1 MKKIALLC
9 VLVVF
14 LITFVVSCGGK
25 TSLEGKVVGGT
36 TSLEGRE
43 LAGTT
48 SLEGKVVDGKGQPL
62 ARVKVVADLSQT
74 IKGYDKSETTTG
86 ADGVFTFKEL
96 FPSSDYQ
103 LIFSSDRW
111 TTEKKMKTNSGP
123 ERRTKMLP
131 QPVMIRFMDFKEGV
145 VSDTKTDLMWAVKDS
160 GSPMNW
166 ASAKSY
172 CENYRGGGY
181 TGWRMPTQN
190 ELVGLYAGNAHKGS
204 VKITRNLLWAAETS
218 RYTAAFFNFSSGFRG
233 FTSQEIAGDMRA
245 LPVRSGK

>member
-1 MKKIALLC
+1 MKKIDVWC

-14 LITFVVSCGGK
+14 LSMFVVSCGGK

-36 TSLEGRE
+36 TRPEGRV
-43 LAGTT
+43 LGGTT
-48 SLEGKVVDGKGQPL
+48 SLGGKVVDGKGQPL
-62 ARVKVVADLSQT
+62 DRVNVVAEMSQM
-74 IKGYDKSETTTG
+74 IKRFDKPETTTG

-111 TTEKKMKTNSGP
+111 TTEKKMKTSSGP
-123 ERRTKMLP
+123 EGQTKMLH
-131 QPVMIRFMDFKEGV
+131 QPVIIRFMDSKEGV
-145 VSDTKTDLMWAVKDS
+145 VLDTKTDLMWAVKDS

-181 TGWRMPTQN
+181 TGWRIPTQN
-190 ELVGLYAGNAHKGS
+190 ELVGLYAGNAHKGA

-233 FTSQEIAGDMRA
+233 FSSQDNATDMRA